1 MTRLGDIFLQQLK
14 EKGEDMTHMFAF
26 TEFIEVIDQDRVPQE
41 GLYVIMLWLVDP
53 SKFLDKINFLKVSYF
68 WFIFGDFYT
77 KLEENLYGF
86 AFMIGIISEAP

>member
-41 GLYVIMLWLVDP
+41 GLYVIML
-53 SKFLDKINFLKVSYF
+53 
-68 WFIFGDFYT
+68 
-77 KLEENLYGF
+77 
-86 AFMIGIISEAP
+86 